1 MREHARA
8 IFDAGVAAAD
18 PAEAVRAAFRVDGD
32 TLSAGRPEEEVCRVD
47 LTACRRVVL
56 IGAGKAAAPMARA
69 VEEILGDRLD
79 EGVIVVKYGHGGEAL
94 RKTRVIE
101 AGRPV

>member
-1 MREHARA
+1 M
-8 IFDAGVAAAD
+8 GVEFAAKPVAAD
-18 PAEAVRAAFRVDGD
+18 PAEAVRTAFRVDVD

-47 LTACRRVVL
+47 LASLSRVVL
-56 IGAGKAAAPMARA
+56 IGAGKATAPMARA

>member
-1 MREHARA
+1 MTMGDEERMREHARA

-56 IGAGKAAAPMARA
+56 IGAGKATAPMARA

-79 EGVIVVKYGHGGEAL
+79 EDDPDYPIN
-94 RKTRVIE
+94 
-101 AGRPV
+101 PS